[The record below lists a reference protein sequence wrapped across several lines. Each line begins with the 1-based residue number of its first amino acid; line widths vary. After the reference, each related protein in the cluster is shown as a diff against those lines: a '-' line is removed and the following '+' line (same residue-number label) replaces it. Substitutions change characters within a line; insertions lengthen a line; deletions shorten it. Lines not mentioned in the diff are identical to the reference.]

1 VNAHELGAVDAAR
14 AIRRREVSPVDL
26 VDASLARIAAVDARV
41 QAWALVDGDGARA
54 AARQAADEVARGT
67 LRGALHGVPFGAKD
81 IFYSAG
87 LRTEG
92 GSKVM
97 AGFVPSYDATAVAR
111 LKAAGAILLG
121 KTHTTEFATYD
132 PAPTRNPW
140 NLACTPGGSSSGSAA
155 AVAARTVPLALGTQT
170 IGSNVRPASYCGLV
184 GLKPTFGRIS
194 TRGVMPLS
202 YTQDHVGLMAR
213 SVEDIALALSITA
226 GYDPAD
232 PSSSR
237 APVPD
242 YLDAITRRR
251 APRIGLLREFFFE
264 GAAEEVARITS
275 GAVDRLAHAGAVIEE
290 AKLPP
295 SFPVAYPAAYLIS
308 RSDTASIHAERFAQK
323 ADLYRPAIRAGIE
336 MGMLIPGELYVRSLR
351 IRRQFRREL
360 APLLERFDVLLT
372 PTTPTPAPEGMAT
385 GDPRFQVPWSL
396 SGLPSITVPCG
407 LSASG
412 LPLGIQLVS
421 GMFTEAPLLC
431 AAAWCEDVL
440 GRAVLG
446 NGVRL

>member
-1 VNAHELGAVDAAR
+1 
-14 AIRRREVSPVDL
+14 
-26 VDASLARIAAVDARV
+26 
-41 QAWALVDGDGARA
+41 
-54 AARQAADEVARGT
+54 
-67 LRGALHGVPFGAKD
+67 
-81 IFYSAG
+81 
-87 LRTEG
+87 
-92 GSKVM
+92 
-97 AGFVPSYDATAVAR
+97 
-111 LKAAGAILLG
+111 
-121 KTHTTEFATYD
+121 
-132 PAPTRNPW
+132 
-140 NLACTPGGSSSGSAA
+140 
-155 AVAARTVPLALGTQT
+155 
-170 IGSNVRPASYCGLV
+170 
-184 GLKPTFGRIS
+184 
-194 TRGVMPLS
+194 MPLS

-336 MGMLIPGELYVRSLR
+336 MGMLIPGELYVRSPDPSPVPARARSAPRTLR
-351 IRRQFRREL
+351 RAPDTDDAHAGARRHGHRRSEVPGPVVPQRPAVDHGAVRAL
-360 APLLERFDVLLT
+360 GVGASARDPARQRHVHRSAPAVRRRLVRRRPRPRRARQRGQTLSLT
-372 PTTPTPAPEGMAT
+372 PRRCP
-385 GDPRFQVPWSL
+385 
-396 SGLPSITVPCG
+396 
-407 LSASG
+407 
-412 LPLGIQLVS
+412 
-421 GMFTEAPLLC
+421 
-431 AAAWCEDVL
+431 
-440 GRAVLG
+440 
-446 NGVRL
+446 